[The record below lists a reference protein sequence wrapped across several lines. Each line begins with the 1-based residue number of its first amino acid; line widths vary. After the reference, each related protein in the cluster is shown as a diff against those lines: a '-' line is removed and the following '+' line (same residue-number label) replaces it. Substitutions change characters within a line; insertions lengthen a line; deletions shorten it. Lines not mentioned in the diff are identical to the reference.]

1 MSARG
6 RLLGAAALLL
16 VLGPALSALTI
27 RVGLTYGPRS
37 INDALLTSTYHPG
50 AVFTPSLELGIGK
63 GWFAGVAYESGPKLT
78 GALGLYDSA
87 AVFTLSGLEIYC
99 GYELRLKSI
108 ALFVRGGYGPYFYK
122 QTVDYAY
129 VQDHPVEG
137 TRWAAMAAAGLKFYP
152 WKFLYLT
159 IGAKF
164 AALKAKPY
172 DVKVDLGGWR
182 LLAGLGFAFD
192 L

>member
-1 MSARG
+1 M
-6 RLLGAAALLL
+6 LKAAALLL
-16 VLGPALSALTI
+16 VSAPALSALTI
-27 RVGLTYGPRS
+27 RAVLTYGPRT
-37 INDALLTSTYHPG
+37 INDALLTATYHPG
-50 AVFTPSLELGIGK
+50 SVFTPSVELGFGK
-63 GWFAGVAYESGPKLT
+63 GWFVGAGYETGPEMT

-108 ALFVRGGYGPYFYK
+108 AIFVRGGYGPYFYK

-137 TRWAAMAAAGLKFYP
+137 TRWAAMAAAGLNFYP
-152 WKFLYLT
+152 WKFIYLT

-172 DVKVDLGGWR
+172 DGKVDLGGWR